1 MENLRSSGTTILLNT
16 HYMDE
21 AQALADRVAV
31 IAAGQIVAAGP
42 PATIGGRDTAQARIR
57 FGLPP
62 GQAGGTCHSRQ

>member
-1 MENLRSSGTTILLNT
+1 
-16 HYMDE
+16 MDE

-42 PATIGGRDTAQARIR
+42 PATIGGRDTAQARIP

-62 GQAGGTCHSRQ
+62 GQAGADLPPAGHLTTTSG